1 MSDYIEEVLR
11 GLTSPHE
18 EYLDRLMRKG
28 RCPVASRSKPVL
40 SGMSHKQYR
49 ISGELNPLRRDHEA
63 RYQQMFPGCGSPA
76 AVKPRMS
83 ARRRAWRA
91 R

>member
-1 MSDYIEEVLR
+1 MSDYIEEVLLNL
-11 GLTSPHE
+11 GSPHE
-18 EYLDRLMRKG
+18 DYLDGLLRKG

-40 SGMSHKQYR
+40 AGMSSKQYR
-49 ISGELNPLRRDHEA
+49 LSGMLSPLKPEQNA
-63 RYQQMFPGCGSPA
+63 RYNQMFPGCGSPA

>member
-1 MSDYIEEVLR
+1 MSDYIEEVLLAKMP
-11 GLTSPHE
+11 GE
-18 EYLDRLMRKG
+18 DYLNHWLDKG
-28 RCPVASRSKPVL
+28 RCPVASRSKPARANVA
-40 SGMSHKQYR
+40 SKQYR
-49 ISGELNPLRRDHEA
+49 LSGLLSPLKPDQNA
-63 RYQQMFPGCGSPA
+63 RYNQMFPGCGFPA